1 LIGLKLLTKPVYIF
15 RGKERIMNIEMGDL
29 SWPEVEDVL
38 KETNALIFPVGST
51 EQHGP
56 HLPVNVD
63 TVTTRYIAIEVARKV
78 INEFNVRVLVA
89 PTIPYGEVGESRKFP
104 GTVGLEVETMTKVV
118 EELVYG
124 FVSHG
129 FKNIL
134 VLNGHNENT
143 EPIAIALRKVHHHF
157 PDAGLFAAN
166 TWRLG
171 FDVWPKISKGGR
183 AGSGHACEK
192 ETAMSLFIQPGN
204 VHLEKAVKG
213 SKTGAIPQKYLVVPS
228 PGAPRVFF
236 HSRASGKKV
245 SGITADPS
253 FATPENG
260 QKFVKA
266 IIDDVAEIVM
276 AIIKSEGNVMEKTP
290 EHYA

>member
-1 LIGLKLLTKPVYIF
+1 MKMELGQLT
-15 RGKERIMNIEMGDL
+15 
-29 SWPEVEDVL
+29 WTEVEDVL
-38 KETNALIFPVGST
+38 KETNALILPVGAT

-63 TVTTRYIAIEVARKV
+63 TITTRYIAREAAKKV
-78 INEFNVRVLVA
+78 IDEHNIRVLVA
-89 PTIPYGEVGESRKFP
+89 PTISYGEVGPFRKFP
-104 GTVGLEVETMTKVV
+104 GTIGLEVETVITVV
-118 EELVYG
+118 EEIVSG
-124 FVSHG
+124 FASQE

-171 FDVWPKISKGGR
+171 FDVWPKIGKGGR

-192 ETAMSLFIQPGN
+192 ETAMSLFVQPEN
-204 VHLEKAVKG
+204 VHLDKVVKG
-213 SKTGAIPQKYLVVPS
+213 SKTGAIPEKYLVVPS

-236 HSRASGKKV
+236 HSRPSGKRV
-245 SGITADPS
+245 SGIIADPS
-253 FATPENG
+253 FATKESG
-260 QKFVKA
+260 EKYVKA
-266 IIDDVAEIVM
+266 VIDDVAEIVM

-290 EHYA
+290 ECYDQG

>member
-1 LIGLKLLTKPVYIF
+1 MK
-15 RGKERIMNIEMGDL
+15 IEMGEL
-29 SWPEVEDVL
+29 TWSEVEDVL

-63 TVTTRYIAIEVARKV
+63 TVTTRYIAIEAAKRML
-78 INEFNVRVLVA
+78 NESSVRVLVA
-89 PTIPYGEVGESRKFP
+89 PTIPYGEVGEFRKFP
-104 GTVGLEVETMTKVV
+104 GTIGLEVETVIKVI
-118 EELVYG
+118 EELVHG
-124 FVSHG
+124 FVSQG

-171 FDVWPKISKGGR
+171 FDVWPEISKGGR

-192 ETAMSLFIQPGN
+192 ETAMSLFIQPNN

-213 SKTGAIPQKYLVVPS
+213 SKTGAIPEKYLVVPS

-236 HSRASGKKV
+236 HSRPSGKRV

-253 FATPENG
+253 FATTENG
-260 QKFVKA
+260 EKFVKA
-266 IIDDVAEIVM
+266 IVDDVAEIVM
-276 AIIKSEGNVMEKTP
+276 AIIKSAGNLMGKTP
-290 EHYA
+290 EHYDQW